1 MLDDHSILSLNFL
14 SYGGIQTGDHH
25 GMRYRMIRTGEKPD
39 FQITAW
45 VWPEPYCFEVTPEEK
60 KTEAVFPFTEE
71 GRIQAI
77 DWMKE
82 QYDSRREEWDNTTF
96 IL

>member
-1 MLDDHSILSLNFL
+1 
-14 SYGGIQTGDHH
+14 
-25 GMRYRMIRTGEKPD
+25 MRYRMIRSGEKPD
-39 FQITAW
+39 FRITAW
-45 VWPEPYCFEVTPEEK
+45 VWPEPYCFEATPEEK
-60 KTEAVFPFTEE
+60 KTTAEFPFTEE